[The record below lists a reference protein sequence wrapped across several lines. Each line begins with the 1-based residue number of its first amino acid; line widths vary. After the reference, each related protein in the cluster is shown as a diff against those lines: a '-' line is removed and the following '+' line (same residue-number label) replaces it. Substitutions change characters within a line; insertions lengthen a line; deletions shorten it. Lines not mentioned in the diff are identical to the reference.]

1 MRMLTPQILADLWKA
16 HRAQQA
22 PTDPDLAA
30 MQKFMILHSD
40 MHEYW
45 ERLLTDPD
53 TPLEVDG
60 DNLMLHIAIDAAVE
74 RALGEDQ
81 PPGLQ
86 DLFSTLIQ
94 NGFEEGDAFHVI
106 AQAMQ
111 HEFLISAEAGKEMD
125 LSGFF
130 RRATDYCRQAMER
143 RGQP

>member
-16 HRAQQA
+16 QRAQQT

-30 MQKFMILHSD
+30 MQKFMILHND

-45 ERLLTDPD
+45 DRLLTDVD
-53 TPLEVDG
+53 APLEVDG
-60 DNLMLHIAIDAAVE
+60 ENLMLHIAIDAAVE
-74 RALGEDQ
+74 RALGENQ

-86 DLFSTLIQ
+86 DLFSTLVQ
-94 NGFEEGDAFHVI
+94 NGFEEDDAFHVI

-111 HEFLISAEAGKEMD
+111 HEFLISAEEGKEMD
-125 LSGFF
+125 LGGFL
-130 RRATDYCRQAMER
+130 RRTTDYCRQAMER